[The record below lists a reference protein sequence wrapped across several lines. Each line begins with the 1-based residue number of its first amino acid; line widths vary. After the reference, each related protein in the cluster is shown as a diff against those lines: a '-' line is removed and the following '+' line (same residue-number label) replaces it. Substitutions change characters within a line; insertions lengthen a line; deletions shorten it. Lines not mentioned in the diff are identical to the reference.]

1 MFIHSYRGL
10 KLNHLMIFK
19 AQPMQENSATHSPS
33 ASPKT
38 GPEVIRSYL
47 RQLPHKPGVY
57 RMLGIKGDVLYVGK
71 ARSLKNRVSSY
82 AKLTGQTVRI
92 GRMIQATASMEFI
105 TTETETEALLLEA
118 NLIKRLKPYYNVLL
132 RDDKSFPYILITGGH
147 DFPQLDKHRG
157 ARSRTGEYFGPFA
170 NAGAVNRTLNT
181 MQKAFLLRSC
191 TDAVFENRTR
201 PCLMHQIKRCSA
213 PCAGYID
220 APAYAALVAQAR
232 DFLAGGGG
240 EVRAGLTAAMEQA
253 SEAMDFE
260 RAATFRDRIR
270 AMSAVQAHQGIN
282 PQGLLEADVF
292 AAYQEGGMTCI
303 QVFFFRAGQNW
314 GNRAY
319 FPRADKSLS
328 AEEILGPFLVQFYD
342 NKPAPKLVL
351 LSHAVEGMG
360 LISEALSL
368 RSDHRVEL
376 AVPKRGEKFEM
387 VQHAHTNA
395 SEALHRRLAETASQ
409 DRLLQGVAEAFSLP
423 AAPRRIEVYDNSHIQ
438 GSNAVGAM
446 IVAGPLGFEKGQ
458 YRKFN
463 IRSQELTPGDDYAM
477 LREVLQRR
485 FQRLLREGPREEN
498 GHWPDLL
505 LIDGGAGQLS
515 IAVEVLRE
523 LDITTVPLVAISKG
537 PDRNAGREL
546 FHMPGRPVH
555 SLEPRDPVLF
565 FLQRLRDEAHRF
577 AIGAHRT
584 RRANAATASPL
595 DEMAGIGPRR
605 KRALLNHF
613 GSARA
618 VSRAGLSDL
627 EAVAGISTAMAKQIY
642 AHFHDG

>member
-1 MFIHSYRGL
+1 
-10 KLNHLMIFK
+10 
-19 AQPMQENSATHSPS
+19 MQENSPNI
-33 ASPKT
+33 ASTGGPKT
-38 GPEVIRSYL
+38 GPEVIRAYL
-47 RQLPHKPGVY
+47 RQLPHSPGVY
-57 RMLGIKGDVLYVGK
+57 RMLGAKGDVLYVGK

-92 GRMIQATASMEFI
+92 GRMIQATAAMEFI

-157 ARSRTGEYFGPFA
+157 ARSRAGEYFGPFA
-170 NAGAVNRTLNT
+170 NAGAVSRTLNT

-191 TDAVFENRTR
+191 TNAVFEGRTR

-213 PCAGYID
+213 PCVGLID
-220 APAYAALVAQAR
+220 APAYTGLVAQAR
-232 DFLAGGGG
+232 DFLAGGGA
-240 EVRAGLTAAMEQA
+240 EVRAGMTAAMEQA
-253 SEAMDFE
+253 SDAMDFE

-282 PQGLLEADVF
+282 PQTLLEADVF
-292 AAYQEGGMTCI
+292 AAYQDGGQTCI

-328 AEEILGPFLVQFYD
+328 AEEILGPLIVQFYD
-342 NKPAPKLVL
+342 NKPAPRLLL
-351 LSHAVEGMG
+351 LSHTVEGMP
-360 LISEALSL
+360 LIGDALTL
-368 RSDHRVEL
+368 RSDHRVEV

-387 VQHAHTNA
+387 VQHALKNA
-395 SEALHRRLAETASQ
+395 HEALDRRLAESASQ
-409 DRLLQGVAEAFSLP
+409 SKLLDGVAAAFGLI
-423 AAPRRIEVYDNSHIQ
+423 AAPQRIEVYDNSHIQ
-438 GSNAVGAM
+438 GANAVGAM

-463 IRSQELTPGDDYAM
+463 IRNQELTPGDDYGM
-477 LREVLQRR
+477 LREVLTRR

-515 IAVEVLRE
+515 VAVEVLAG

-537 PDRNAGREL
+537 PDRNAGREQ
-546 FHMPGRPVH
+546 FHMPGQPVR
-555 SLEPRDPVLF
+555 SLEARDPVLY

-577 AIGAHRT
+577 AIGAHRDS
-584 RRANAATASPL
+584 RARSAATSPL
-595 DEMAGIGPRR
+595 DEMPGIGPRR

-613 GSARA
+613 GSAKA
-618 VSRAGLSDL
+618 VSQAGLSDL
-627 EAVAGISTAMAKQIY
+627 ETVPGISTAMAKQIY

>member
-1 MFIHSYRGL
+1 MFIHRLRGL
-10 KLNHLMIFK
+10 INFIILTI
-19 AQPMQENSATHSPS
+19 AATVMQEDNPPS
-33 ASPKT
+33 EPGKGVKT
-38 GPEVIRSYL
+38 GPQVIQDYL
-47 RQLPHKPGVY
+47 RNLPNKPGVY
-57 RMLGIKGDVLYVGK
+57 RMMGSKGDVLYVGK
-71 ARSLKNRVSSY
+71 ARSLKNRVASY
-82 AKLTGQTVRI
+82 AKLTGHTVRI
-92 GRMIQATASMEFI
+92 GRMIQATAAMEFI

-132 RDDKSFPYILITGGH
+132 RDDKSFPYILITGGQ

-157 ARSRTGEYFGPFA
+157 ARNREGEYFGPFA

-220 APAYAALVAQAR
+220 APAYAGLVAQAR
-232 DFLAGGGG
+232 DFLAGGGA

-260 RAATFRDRIR
+260 RAASFRDRIR
-270 AMSAVQAHQGIN
+270 AMTAVQAHQGIN

-292 AAYQEGGMTCI
+292 AAYQNGGQTCI

-319 FPRADKSLS
+319 FPRADKTLS
-328 AEEILGPFLVQFYD
+328 AEEILGPFIVQFYD
-342 NKPAPKLVL
+342 NKPVPRLLL
-351 LSHAVEGMG
+351 LSHEVEGVA

-368 RSDHRVEL
+368 RSGHKVEI
-376 AVPKRGEKFEM
+376 AVPRRGEKYEM
-387 VQHAHTNA
+387 VRHAQKNA
-395 SEALHRRLAETASQ
+395 SEALDRRLAESASQ
-409 DRLLQGVAEAFSLP
+409 NKLLEGVALVFNLAGP
-423 AAPRRIEVYDNSHIQ
+423 PRRIEVYDNSHIQ
-438 GSNAVGAM
+438 GANAVGAM
-446 IVAGPLGFEKGQ
+446 IVAGPLGFEKAQ

-463 IRSQELTPGDDYAM
+463 IRQEDLAPGDDYGM
-477 LREVLQRR
+477 LREVLERR
-485 FQRLLREGPREEN
+485 FARLLREGPREEN
-498 GHWPDLL
+498 TNWPDLL

-515 IAVEVLRE
+515 TAVKVLEKLEVAG
-523 LDITTVPLVAISKG
+523 VPVVAISKG
-537 PDRNAGREL
+537 PDRNAGREQ
-546 FHMPGRPVH
+546 FHMPGQPVR
-555 SLEPRDPVLF
+555 SLEPRDPVLY

-577 AIGAHRT
+577 AIGAHRDS
-584 RRANAATASPL
+584 RARSAASSPL
-595 DEMAGIGPRR
+595 DEMGGIGPRR

-627 EAVAGISTAMAKQIY
+627 EAVAGISSAMAKQIY

>member
-1 MFIHSYRGL
+1 
-10 KLNHLMIFK
+10 
-19 AQPMQENSATHSPS
+19 MQENPPNMAATSG
-33 ASPKT
+33 PKT
-38 GPEVIRSYL
+38 GPEVIRAYL
-47 RQLPHKPGVY
+47 RQLPHSPGVY
-57 RMLGIKGDVLYVGK
+57 RMLGAGGDVLYVGK

-92 GRMIQATASMEFI
+92 GRMIQATAAMEFI

-157 ARSRTGEYFGPFA
+157 ARSRAGEYFGPFA
-170 NAGAVNRTLNT
+170 NAGAVSRTLNT

-191 TDAVFENRTR
+191 TDAVFANRTR
-201 PCLMHQIKRCSA
+201 PCLLHQIKRCSA
-213 PCAGYID
+213 PCVGFID
-220 APAYAALVAQAR
+220 GPAYAGLVAQAR
-232 DFLAGGGG
+232 DFLAGGGA

-292 AAYQEGGMTCI
+292 AAYQDGGQTCV

-328 AEEILGPFLVQFYD
+328 AEEILGPFIVQFYD
-342 NKPAPKLVL
+342 NKPAPNLLL
-351 LSHAVEGMG
+351 LSHAVDGMA
-360 LISEALSL
+360 LISDALTL
-368 RSDHRVEL
+368 RSERRVEI

-387 VQHAHTNA
+387 VQHALKNA
-395 SEALHRRLAETASQ
+395 HEALDRRLAESASQ
-409 DRLLQGVAEAFSLP
+409 TKLLEGVAAAFGLDASP
-423 AAPRRIEVYDNSHIQ
+423 QRIEVYDNSHIQ
-438 GSNAVGAM
+438 GSNAVGGM

-463 IRSQELTPGDDYAM
+463 MRNQDLTPGDDYAM
-477 LREVLQRR
+477 LREVLTRR
-485 FQRLLREGPREEN
+485 FQRLLREDN
-498 GHWPDLL
+498 GAWPDLL

-515 IAVEVLRE
+515 IAVDVLRE

-537 PDRNAGREL
+537 PDRNAGREQ
-546 FHMPGRPVH
+546 FHMPGQPVR
-555 SLEPRDPVLF
+555 SLEPRDPVLY

-577 AIGAHRT
+577 AIGAHRD
-584 RRANAATASPL
+584 RRARAATTSPL

-618 VSRAGLSDL
+618 VSQAGLSDL
-627 EAVAGISTAMAKQIY
+627 ETVPGISTAMAKQIY

>member
-1 MFIHSYRGL
+1 
-10 KLNHLMIFK
+10 
-19 AQPMQENSATHSPS
+19 MQENSPNSDAEKG
-33 ASPKT
+33 PKT
-38 GPEVIRSYL
+38 GPEVIYAYL
-47 RQLPHKPGVY
+47 RQLPHSPGVY
-57 RMLGIKGDVLYVGK
+57 RMLGTRGDVLYVGK
-71 ARSLKNRVSSY
+71 ARSLRNRVSSY
-82 AKLTGQTVRI
+82 TKLTGQTVRI

-157 ARSRTGEYFGPFA
+157 ARSRAGEYFGPFA
-170 NAGAVNRTLNT
+170 NAGAVSRTLNT

-191 TDAVFENRTR
+191 TDAVFANRTR
-201 PCLMHQIKRCSA
+201 PCLLHQIKRCSA
-213 PCAGYID
+213 PCVGFID
-220 APAYAALVAQAR
+220 GPAYTGLVAQAR
-232 DFLAGGGG
+232 DFLAGGGA

-253 SEAMDFE
+253 SEALDFE

-282 PQGLLEADVF
+282 PQTLLEADVF
-292 AAYQEGGMTCI
+292 AAHQEGGQTCI

-328 AEEILGPFLVQFYD
+328 AAEILGPFIVQFYD
-342 NKPAPKLVL
+342 NKPSPNLIL
-351 LSHAVEGMG
+351 LSHAVEGMP
-360 LISEALSL
+360 LICDALTL
-368 RSDHRVEL
+368 RSERRVEI

-387 VQHAHTNA
+387 VQHALKNA
-395 SEALHRRLAETASQ
+395 HEALDRRLAESASQ
-409 DRLLQGVAEAFSLP
+409 TKLLQDVATTFGLD
-423 AAPRRIEVYDNSHIQ
+423 APPQRIEVYDNSHIQ
-438 GSNAVGAM
+438 GSNAVGGM

-463 IRSQELTPGDDYAM
+463 MRNEELTPGDDYAM
-477 LREVLQRR
+477 LREVLTRR

-498 GHWPDLL
+498 GAWPGLV

-537 PDRNAGREL
+537 PDRNAGREQ
-546 FHMPGRPVH
+546 FHVPGQPVR
-555 SLEPRDPVLF
+555 SLEPRDPVLY

-577 AIGAHRT
+577 AIGAHRNA
-584 RRANAATASPL
+584 RARAATASPL
-595 DEMAGIGPRR
+595 DEMTGIGPRR

-618 VSRAGLSDL
+618 VSQAGLSDL
-627 EAVAGISTAMAKQIY
+627 EAVPGISTAMAKQIY

>member
-1 MFIHSYRGL
+1 
-10 KLNHLMIFK
+10 
-19 AQPMQENSATHSPS
+19 MQEIIP
-33 ASPKT
+33 
-38 GPEVIRSYL
+38 GPEASQAARTGVTVIRGYL

-57 RMLGIKGDVLYVGK
+57 RMLGVKGDVLYVGK
-71 ARSLKNRVSSY
+71 ARSLKKRVASY

-105 TTETETEALLLEA
+105 ITETETEALLLEA

-132 RDDKSFPYILITGGH
+132 RDDKSFPYILITGGQ

-157 ARSRTGEYFGPFA
+157 ARNRAGEYFGPFA

-191 TDAVFENRTR
+191 TDSVFENRTR

-213 PCAGYID
+213 PCVGYID
-220 APAYAALVAQAR
+220 APAYAGLVAQAR
-232 DFLAGGGG
+232 DFLAGGGA

-253 SEAMDFE
+253 SDAMDFE

-292 AAYQEGGMTCI
+292 AAHQDGGQTCI

-319 FPRADKSLS
+319 FPRADKTLS
-328 AEEILGPFLVQFYD
+328 AEEILGPFIVQFYD
-342 NKPAPKLVL
+342 NKPVPKLVL
-351 LSHAVEGMG
+351 LSHEAEGSA
-360 LISEALSL
+360 LIAEALSL
-368 RSDHRVEL
+368 RSGHKIEL
-376 AVPKRGEKFEM
+376 AVPRRGEKYEM
-387 VQHAHTNA
+387 VQHALKNA
-395 SEALHRRLAETASQ
+395 SEALQRRLAESASQ
-409 DRLLQGVAEAFSLP
+409 NNLLEGVASAFNL
-423 AAPRRIEVYDNSHIQ
+423 AAPPRRIEVYDNSHIQ
-438 GSNAVGAM
+438 GTNAVGAM

-463 IRSQELTPGDDYAM
+463 IRSQELTPGDDFGM
-477 LREVLQRR
+477 LREVLERR
-485 FQRLLREGPREEN
+485 FSRLLKEGPREEN

-515 IAVEVLRE
+515 TAVEVLRQLE
-523 LDITTVPLVAISKG
+523 ITTVPLVAISKG
-537 PDRNAGREL
+537 PDRNAGREQ
-546 FHMPGRPVH
+546 FHVPGQPVR
-555 SLEPRDPVLF
+555 SLEPRDPILY

-577 AIGAHRT
+577 AIGAHRDS
-584 RRANAATASPL
+584 RSRSATSSPL
-595 DEMAGIGPRR
+595 DELAGIGPRR

>member
-1 MFIHSYRGL
+1 MVAISG
-10 KLNHLMIFK
+10 
-19 AQPMQENSATHSPS
+19 
-33 ASPKT
+33 PKT
-38 GPEVIRSYL
+38 GLEVIRAYL
-47 RQLPHKPGVY
+47 RQLPHSPGVY
-57 RMLGIKGDVLYVGK
+57 RMLGAKGDVLYVGK

-92 GRMIQATASMEFI
+92 GRMIQATATMEFI

-157 ARSRTGEYFGPFA
+157 ARSRAGEYFGPFA
-170 NAGAVNRTLNT
+170 NAGAVSRTLNT

-191 TDAVFENRTR
+191 TDAVFANRTR
-201 PCLMHQIKRCSA
+201 PCLLHQIKRCSA
-213 PCAGYID
+213 PCVGFID
-220 APAYAALVAQAR
+220 APAYAGLVAQAR
-232 DFLAGGGG
+232 DFLAGGGA

-292 AAYQEGGMTCI
+292 AAWQDGGQTCI

-319 FPRADKSLS
+319 FPRADKSLGVD
-328 AEEILGPFLVQFYD
+328 EILGPFIVQFYD
-342 NKPAPKLVL
+342 NKPAPGLLL
-351 LSHAVEGMG
+351 LSHAVEGMP
-360 LISEALSL
+360 LISDALTL
-368 RSDHRVEL
+368 RSGRRVEL
-376 AVPKRGEKFEM
+376 AVPRRGEKFEM
-387 VQHAHTNA
+387 VQHALKNA
-395 SEALHRRLAETASQ
+395 HEALDRRLAESASQ
-409 DRLLQGVAEAFSLP
+409 AKLLEGVAAAFGLD
-423 AAPRRIEVYDNSHIQ
+423 APPQRIEVYDNSHIQ

-463 IRSQELTPGDDYAM
+463 MRNQELAPGDDYAM
-477 LREVLQRR
+477 LREVLTRR
-485 FQRLLREGPREEN
+485 FQRLLREEN
-498 GHWPDLL
+498 GVWPDLL

-523 LDITTVPLVAISKG
+523 LGITTVPLVAISKG
-537 PDRNAGREL
+537 PDRNAGREQ
-546 FHMPGRPVH
+546 FHMTGQPVR
-555 SLEPRDPVLF
+555 SLEPRDPVLY

-577 AIGAHRT
+577 AIGAHRDA
-584 RRANAATASPL
+584 RARSATTSPL

-618 VSRAGLSDL
+618 VSQAGLSDL
-627 EAVAGISTAMAKQIY
+627 ETVPGISTAMAKQIY

>member
-1 MFIHSYRGL
+1 
-10 KLNHLMIFK
+10 
-19 AQPMQENSATHSPS
+19 MQEIIPGPE
-33 ASPKT
+33 ASQAAKT
-38 GPEVIRSYL
+38 GVIVIRGYL

-57 RMLGIKGDVLYVGK
+57 RMLGVKGDVLYVGK
-71 ARSLKNRVSSY
+71 ARSLKKRVASY

-132 RDDKSFPYILITGGH
+132 RDDKSFPYILITGGQ

-157 ARSRTGEYFGPFA
+157 ARNRAGEYFGPFA
-170 NAGAVNRTLNT
+170 NAGAVSRTLNT

-191 TDAVFENRTR
+191 TNSVFENRTR

-213 PCAGYID
+213 PCVGYID
-220 APAYAALVAQAR
+220 APAYAGLVAQAR
-232 DFLAGGGG
+232 DFLAGGGA

-260 RAATFRDRIR
+260 RAAGFRDRIR

-292 AAYQEGGMTCI
+292 AAHQDGGQTCI

-328 AEEILGPFLVQFYD
+328 AEEILGPFIVQFYD
-342 NKPAPKLVL
+342 NKPVPKFVL
-351 LSHAVEGMG
+351 LSHEAEGAE
-360 LISEALSL
+360 LIAEALSL
-368 RSDHRVEL
+368 RSGHKIEL
-376 AVPKRGEKFEM
+376 AVPRRGEKYEM
-387 VQHAHTNA
+387 VQHALKNA
-395 SEALHRRLAETASQ
+395 SEALQRRLAESASQ
-409 DRLLQGVAEAFSLP
+409 NNLLEGVAAAFGL
-423 AAPRRIEVYDNSHIQ
+423 AAPPRRIEVYDNSHIQ
-438 GSNAVGAM
+438 GANAVGAM
-446 IVAGPLGFEKGQ
+446 IVAGALGFEKGQ

-463 IRSQELTPGDDYAM
+463 IRSQELTPGDDFGM
-477 LREVLQRR
+477 LREVLERR
-485 FQRLLREGPREEN
+485 FARLLKEGPREEN

-515 IAVEVLRE
+515 TAVEVLRQLE
-523 LDITTVPLVAISKG
+523 ITTVPLVAISKG
-537 PDRNAGREL
+537 PDRNAGREQ
-546 FHMPGRPVH
+546 FHMPGQPVR
-555 SLEPRDPVLF
+555 SLEPRDPVLY

-577 AIGAHRT
+577 AIGAHRDS
-584 RRANAATASPL
+584 RSRSATSSPL
-595 DEMAGIGPRR
+595 DELSGIGPRR

>member
-1 MFIHSYRGL
+1 MPDHS
-10 KLNHLMIFK
+10 LN
-19 AQPMQENSATHSPS
+19 SP
-33 ASPKT
+33 PGGPTT
-38 GPEVIRSYL
+38 GPEIIRAYL

-57 RMLGIKGDVLYVGK
+57 RMLGTKGDVLYVGK
-71 ARSLKNRVSSY
+71 ARSLKKRVASY
-82 AKLTGQTVRI
+82 AKLTGHTVRI
-92 GRMIQATASMEFI
+92 GRMIQATATMEFI

-118 NLIKRLKPYYNVLL
+118 NLIKRLKPHYNVLL

-157 ARSRTGEYFGPFA
+157 ARNRAGEYFGPFA
-170 NAGAVNRTLNT
+170 NAGAVSRTLNT

-191 TDAVFENRTR
+191 TDSVFENRTR
-201 PCLMHQIKRCSA
+201 PCLLHQIKRCSA
-213 PCAGYID
+213 PCAGLID
-220 APAYAALVAQAR
+220 APAYAGLVAQAR

-240 EVRAGLTAAMEQA
+240 DVRASMTAAMEEA
-253 SEAMDFE
+253 SNALDFE

-292 AAYQEGGMTCI
+292 AAHQDGGQTCI

-328 AEEILGPFLVQFYD
+328 VEEILGPFIVQFYD
-342 NKPAPKLVL
+342 NKPAPRLLL
-351 LSHAVEGMG
+351 LSHAVEGMT
-360 LISEALSL
+360 LIADALSL
-368 RSDHRVEL
+368 RSDYRVEL
-376 AVPKRGEKFEM
+376 AVPKRGEKHEM
-387 VQHAHTNA
+387 VRHALKNA
-395 SEALHRRLAETASQ
+395 QEALDRRLAESASQ
-409 DRLLQGVAEAFSLP
+409 RKLLEGVAALFGLG
-423 AAPRRIEVYDNSHIQ
+423 APPQRIEVYDNSHIQ

-463 IRSQELTPGDDYAM
+463 IRNAELTPGDDYGM
-477 LREVLQRR
+477 LREVLTRR

-498 GHWPDLL
+498 AHWPDLL

-515 IAVEVLRE
+515 SAMEVLQA
-523 LDITTVPLVAISKG
+523 LNVTDVPLVAISKG
-537 PDRNAGREL
+537 PDRNAWREQ
-546 FHMPGRPVH
+546 FHMPGQPVR
-555 SLEPRDPVLF
+555 SLDPRDPVLY

-577 AIGAHRT
+577 AIGSHRDS
-584 RRANAATASPL
+584 RARSAATSPL
-595 DEMAGIGPRR
+595 DEMQGIGPRR

-618 VSRAGLSDL
+618 VSQAGISDL
-627 EAVAGISTAMAKQIY
+627 QAVAGISTAMAKQIY